1 MRQSVKI
8 FGVFIMIAAMFGSF
22 AGCGGQALFDEL
34 STSRLK
40 VIVKGTYESNDAR
53 PWDVFTDDGSVT
65 FFPGEDAN
73 PTQFMIDIAELKLN
87 GKSFANYRVT
97 YRAGIDDADPFFN
110 GTGIRYENDDV
121 TPDKSYDRV
130 SIYIRKLIFDN
141 AKEYDASHAFIKDMQ
156 TYFHEEIVNGYDF
169 NQDRV
174 EPYPMYPLTISI
186 PGGFR
191 YDNTEDETILE
202 IRVVVKNYVKKY
214 EKSYNTTNFVH
225 YYKMPA
231 ARAVARTY
239 VPGKTVTLS
248 GTATVGYYLIAITS
262 EDVIT
267 NYEGT
272 VILIP
277 PLITWTSD
285 ANYTLLNVPIGKTYQ
300 FYYAVDP
307 GDWTVPVSFTPINK
321 DVTINDTDT
330 GTIIHDL

>member
-65 FFPGEDAN
+65 FSPGEDAN

-97 YRAGIDDADPFFN
+97 YRTGIDDADPFFI
-110 GTGIRYENDDV
+110 GAGIRYENDDV
-121 TPDKSYDRV
+121 TPGKSYDRV
-130 SIYIRKLIFDN
+130 SMYIRKLIFDN
-141 AKEYDASHAFIKDMQ
+141 AKEYDASHEFIKDMQ

-248 GTATVGYYLIAITS
+248 GTGATASRYVVAIYQGEAIGDYVS
-262 EDVIT
+262 GIT
-267 NYEGT
+267 
-272 VILIP
+272 IP
-277 PLITWTSD
+277 PFATWTTGS
-285 ANYTLLNVPIGKTYQ
+285 NYSFTNVPVGKTYVIYQ
-300 FYYAVDP
+300 SNVLTDGIPSGFD
-307 GDWTVPVSFTPINK
+307 GTPLGTFEVAE
-321 DVTINDTDT
+321 D
-330 GTIIHDL
+330 GTITAL